1 MMEDGDH
8 TGVDSEEE
16 PLEHII
22 EHEKSAA
29 GILCLLKT
37 CHGNEAA
44 NLLLTKDVLGIV
56 ATLGKVDDD
65 NLSRLLSEYLGIETM
80 LAVVCKTYDGV
91 KALETYGNDGSVSK
105 SSGLHGLGTS
115 IGRHLDGHFQVICLE
130 NMRPFHGEFVAE
142 DPQMQLDLFKP
153 RLYCKYIYIYFL
165 YGFIKLFVASVADRM
180 CRFGAV
186 DLICVDAVSA
196 LTPRAEIE
204 MGLQA
209 CLMSQA
215 PCKMSGNASKAG
227 CTRIFLNQIRHKVIL
242 INKV

>member
-1 MMEDGDH
+1 MNLGQYHSSSMPMMEDGDH

-130 NMRPFHGEFVAE
+130 NMRPFH
-142 DPQMQLDLFKP
+142 
-153 RLYCKYIYIYFL
+153 
-165 YGFIKLFVASVADRM
+165 DRM
-180 CRFGAV
+180 CRSGAV

-204 MGLQA
+204 QMGLQA

-215 PCKMSGNASKAG
+215 LCKMSGNASKAG
-227 CTRIFLNQIRHKVIL
+227 CTRIFLNQIRHKQVEAEVSGL
-242 INKV
+242 KSKRSVVVEDEADGRSRRRG

>member
-1 MMEDGDH
+1 MPMMEDEDH

-22 EHEKSAA
+22 GHKKSAA

-37 CHGNEAA
+37 CHGNEAS

-80 LAVVCKTYDGV
+80 LAVVCKSYNGV
-91 KALETYGNDGSVSK
+91 NALETYGNDGSVSK

-130 NMRPFHGEFVAE
+130 NLR
-142 DPQMQLDLFKP
+142 
-153 RLYCKYIYIYFL
+153 
-165 YGFIKLFVASVADRM
+165 FIKLFVASVADHM
-180 CRFGAV
+180 CRSGAV
-186 DLICVDAVSA
+186 DLICVDSVSA
-196 LTPRAEIE
+196 LTPQAEIE
-204 MGLQA
+204 VSYIVFIFKIQKLTRLLMPDTSLGLFVVHRGKLE
-209 CLMSQA
+209 CSRWV
-215 PCKMSGNASKAG
+215 CKHVS
-227 CTRIFLNQIRHKVIL
+227 
-242 INKV
+242 

>member
-1 MMEDGDH
+1 MPMMEDGDH

-130 NMRPFHGEFVAE
+130 NMR
-142 DPQMQLDLFKP
+142 
-153 RLYCKYIYIYFL
+153 
-165 YGFIKLFVASVADRM
+165 
-180 CRFGAV
+180 FGAV

-215 PCKMSGNASKAG
+215 LCKMSGNASKAG
-227 CTRIFLNQIRHKVIL
+227 CTRIFLNQIRHKQVEAEVSGL
-242 INKV
+242 KSKRSVVVEDEADGRSRRRG

>member
-1 MMEDGDH
+1 MNLGQYHSSSMPMMEDGDH

-153 RLYCKYIYIYFL
+153 RLYYL
-165 YGFIKLFVASVADRM
+165 VL
-180 CRFGAV
+180 
-186 DLICVDAVSA
+186 LISSA
-196 LTPRAEIE
+196 L
-204 MGLQA
+204 ML
-209 CLMSQA
+209 SQLLLHELRLKWV
-215 PCKMSGNASKAG
+215 CKHVS
-227 CTRIFLNQIRHKVIL
+227 
-242 INKV
+242 